1 MRFQLI
7 IMNRIK
13 QKLNED
19 PQKKLLSIYFTA
31 GYPQPEDT
39 VQIIEDL
46 EKRGIDMIEI
56 GLPFSDPLAD
66 GPTIQDSSQRAL
78 DAGTTLNGVLTLVE
92 RFREVSD
99 IPVVLMGYYN
109 PIYVY
114 GMERF
119 AARAARAGVDGL
131 LLVDVPFEHRGEIR
145 EYLDPYSICN
155 ITLVAPTTLDER
167 TQELLNQAEGF
178 VYYVSMTGVT
188 GTASIDTSSIERR
201 VNQLRA
207 LSPVPVAVG
216 FGITTGDDA
225 REVACFADA
234 VVVGSALVKVI
245 ERYSGSAE
253 LLDQVNEFVKNLRQ
267 GIEQA

>member
-1 MRFQLI
+1 MGRIEHTLTQLKQR
-7 IMNRIK
+7 NRAGLI
-13 QKLNED
+13 
-19 PQKKLLSIYFTA
+19 PFITA
-31 GYPQPEDT
+31 GDPDIDT
-39 VQIIEDL
+39 TFEIMRTLEQAGADIIEL
-46 EKRGIDMIEI
+46 GM
-56 GLPFSDPLAD
+56 PFSDPAAD
-66 GPTIQDSSQRAL
+66 GPTIQAASQRAL
-78 DAGTTLNGVLTLVE
+78 DAGTTLNDVLTLVE
-92 RFREVSD
+92 RFRRVSD
-99 IPVVLMGYYN
+99 TPVVLMGYYN

-119 AARAARAGVDGL
+119 AARAASAGVDGL
-131 LLVDVPFEHRGEIR
+131 LLVDVPYEHRGEIR
-145 EYLDPYSICN
+145 EYLDPHLIRN

-167 TQELLNQAEGF
+167 IRELLNQAEGF

-201 VNQLRA
+201 VNHLRA

-225 REVACFADA
+225 RQVAGFADA

-253 LLDQVNEFVKNLRQ
+253 LLDQVGEFVKDLRQ

>member
-1 MRFQLI
+1 MGRIEHTFAQLK
-7 IMNRIK
+7 R
-13 QKLNED
+13 QKRAGLI
-19 PQKKLLSIYFTA
+19 SFITA
-31 GYPQPEDT
+31 GDPDIDT
-39 VQIIEDL
+39 TFEIMRTLEQAGADIIEL
-46 EKRGIDMIEI
+46 GM
-56 GLPFSDPLAD
+56 PFSDPAAD
-66 GPTIQDSSQRAL
+66 GPTIQAASQRAL
-78 DAGTTLNGVLTLVE
+78 DAGTSLEDVLRLVE
-92 RFREVSD
+92 RFRAISD
-99 IPVVLMGYYN
+99 VPVVLMGYYN
-109 PIYVY
+109 PIYAY

-119 AARAARAGVDGL
+119 AARAARAGVDGV

-145 EYLDPYSICN
+145 EYLDPHAIRS
-155 ITLVAPTTLDER
+155 ITLIAPTTMDER
-167 TQELLNQAEGF
+167 TRQLLHQTEGF

-225 REVACFADA
+225 RQVAGFADA

-245 ERYSGSAE
+245 QRYSGSTE
-253 LLDQVNEFVKNLRQ
+253 LLERVSGFVKDLRQ